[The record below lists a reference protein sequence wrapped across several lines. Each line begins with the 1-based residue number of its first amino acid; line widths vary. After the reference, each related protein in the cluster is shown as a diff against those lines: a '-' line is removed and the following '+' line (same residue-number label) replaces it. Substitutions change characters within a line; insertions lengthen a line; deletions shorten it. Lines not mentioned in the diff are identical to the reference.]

1 MFCKITT
8 TTDKKDIAE
17 KLSTQIL
24 ESNCSPCVQIS
35 DSVLSYYIWN
45 GEKSVSKEYKVDI
58 KTLDSLSERVTS
70 LIKSIHNY
78 DTPEIIKTSIS
89 IENKDY
95 KNWML
100 SNIEK

>member
-8 TTDKKDIAE
+8 TTDQKDIAE

-24 ESNCSPCVQIS
+24 DLNYSPCIQIS
-35 DSVLSYYIWN
+35 DPVLSQYIWD
-45 GEKSVSKEYKVDI
+45 GEKSVSKEYKIDI
-58 KTLDSLSERVTS
+58 KTLDALSERVVS

-78 DTPEIIKTSIS
+78 DIPEIIKTSIS
-89 IENKDY
+89 IENEDY

-100 SNIEK
+100 SNIKK